1 MADKKLHFGMSTCQ
15 QPARCLIPG
24 TDVKYPLILL
34 NQPFSHQLGHLK
46 QLWANAVLRAATD
59 GANNTLYDLMNTGQ
73 SVEYSFVPDLVTGD
87 FDSIRPE
94 VKSFMQSK
102 GAEVIATPDQD
113 YTDFTKCLK
122 IVTEKL
128 KCNEVYPDCLVAFGA
143 FGGRLDH
150 TLSNLNTLYEAVE
163 LVHYPVYLIG
173 DYNLSI
179 LLMPGSHVL
188 EVNTGLE
195 EGTCGLI
202 PIGGK
207 CNSITTTGLKWNLDK
222 NEMKFG
228 GLISSCNK
236 YKEGATEVSIETDS
250 PVLWTMSLKQES

>member
-1 MADKKLHFGMSTCQ
+1 MNSCNGSVQRL
-15 QPARCLIPG
+15 QPLNCLKSK
-24 TDVKYPLILL
+24 TDCTFPLIVL
-34 NQPFSHQLGHLK
+34 NRPLAHQCSHLK
-46 QLWANAVLRAATD
+46 HLWGNAIFKAGTD
-59 GANNTLYDLMNTGQ
+59 GANNELFDFMKRENN
-73 SVEYSFVPDLVTGD
+73 YSFIPDLVTGD